1 MSFIKCKGCGREMN
15 VNSGMYS
22 TKRKLCRDYHDNC
35 ERKFWKW
42 WDSVKN
48 NPEYNHLIYN
58 TETRRVNYW
67 RDNIRINGGS

>member
-15 VNSGMYS
+15 VNSGMFS
-22 TKRKLCRDYHDNC
+22 TKRKLCRGYYDSCDK
-35 ERKFWKW
+35 KFWKW

-48 NPEYNHLIYN
+48 DPKFRYLVYN

-67 RDNIRINGGS
+67 RDNVQKHGES

>member
-1 MSFIKCKGCGREMN
+1 MN

-22 TKRKLCRDYHDNC
+22 TKRKLCRDYYDDC

-48 NPEYNHLIYN
+48 NKEEYGHLIYN

-67 RDNIRINGGS
+67 RDNIIKDGGIT